1 MCQSLTI
8 GVGNKKI
15 NTFKIGIDHVVD
27 SVASG
32 TANTNN
38 GDPGAQF
45 LHILR
50 YCKVNGHD

>member
-15 NTFKIGIDHVVD
+15 NTLKIGIDHVVD

-38 GDPGAQF
+38 GDTGAQF